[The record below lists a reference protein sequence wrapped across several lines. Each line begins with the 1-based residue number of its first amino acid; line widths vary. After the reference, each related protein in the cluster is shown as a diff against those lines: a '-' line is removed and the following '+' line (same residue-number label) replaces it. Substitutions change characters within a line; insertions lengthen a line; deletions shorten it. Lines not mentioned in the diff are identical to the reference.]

1 MCLSLSAVFIP
12 LMFMGGIIG
21 RLFREFAITI
31 SVAILVSGFVA
42 LTLTPMLC
50 SRLLKP
56 HATQREARPPLQ
68 HHRARVRGAAPR
80 LRAQP
85 RLGDA
90 RTGR

>member
-1 MCLSLSAVFIP
+1 
-12 LMFMGGIIG
+12 MFMGGIIG

-31 SVAILVSGFVA
+31 SVAILVSGFVS

-56 HATQREARPPLQ
+56 HSTSETHGRLFNA
-68 HHRARVRGAAPR
+68 HRARLRRRAAR

-90 RTGR
+90 PSPADARLLGAHPRR